1 MFNRYRNKHRHS
13 SPDTGSGEGCGNVDC
28 EYRDCCDR
36 TGENC
41 LRRGRGHEEGQPFDD
56 PGPRFREGADG
67 GHPCRICEYFYEC
80 DHSGKDCRR
89 GPDGE
94 GRGSGRR
101 GHGKGHGSE
110 GRGPHGHGDER
121 GFEGRGP
128 HGHGDEHGFEG
139 CGPHG
144 HGDEH
149 GFEDRGPH
157 GHGDERGFEG
167 RGPHGHGERPGFED
181 DSLRSLLIRAA
192 QSMHHPRAGASQE
205 LVLRIL
211 DKEGEMD
218 QQILRREL
226 RVQPGSLSE
235 LLGKL
240 EQKGLI
246 ERERS
251 GADRRRVIVRLTES
265 GRQALTPGGTAA
277 DDPFAVL
284 TGEEQTALRALLVK
298 VLGLSGSEESEET
311 E

>member
-1 MFNRYRNKHRHS
+1 MFSRYRNRHHHS
-13 SPDTGSGEGCGNVDC
+13 SPGSGSGEGCGNIDC
-28 EYRDCCDR
+28 EYRDQCDR

-41 LRRGRGHEEGQPFDD
+41 LRRGQGPEEDRAFDD
-56 PGPRFREGADG
+56 PDPRFREEPDG

-80 DHSGKDCRR
+80 DHSGKSCRR
-89 GPDGE
+89 GPAE
-94 GRGSGRR
+94 ERRGPGRR
-101 GHGKGHGSE
+101 GHGKGRGSEGRGSHGHGDECGFE

-128 HGHGDEHGFEG
+128 RDHA
-139 CGPHG
+139 
-144 HGDEH
+144 
-149 GFEDRGPH
+149 
-157 GHGDERGFEG
+157 
-167 RGPHGHGERPGFED
+167 ERPGFED

-192 QSMHHPRAGASQE
+192 QSMHHPRAGARPE

-211 DKEGEMD
+211 DREGAPD
-218 QQILRREL
+218 QQSLLREL
-226 RVQPGSLSE
+226 RVRPGSLSE

-251 GADRRRVIVRLTES
+251 ESDRRRVIVRLTEA
-265 GRQALTPGGTAA
+265 GRQALTPGETAA

-284 TGEEQTALRALLVK
+284 TGEEQTALRALLEK

>member
-1 MFNRYRNKHRHS
+1 MNKRYHS
-13 SPDTGSGEGCGNVDC
+13 SPDNGSGEGCGNVDC
-28 EYRDCCDR
+28 EYRDRCDR

-41 LRRGRGHEEGQPFDD
+41 LRHSRGHEEGQPFDA

-89 GPDGE
+89 GPENE
-94 GRGSGRR
+94 GQGSGRR
-101 GHGKGHGSE
+101 GHGK
-110 GRGPHGHGDER
+110 ER

-128 HGHGDEHGFEG
+128 HGHGDGRGFEDH
-139 CGPHG
+139 GPHG
-144 HGDEH
+144 HGDGR

-157 GHGDERGFEG
+157 GHGEK
-167 RGPHGHGERPGFED
+167 PALED

-211 DKEGEMD
+211 DREGSPD
-218 QQILRREL
+218 QQSLLREL
-226 RVQPGSLSE
+226 RVRPGSLSE

-251 GADRRRVIVRLTES
+251 ESDRRRVIVRLTES
-265 GRQALTPGGTAA
+265 GRQALTPGEAAA

-284 TGEEQTALRALLVK
+284 TGEEQTALRALLEK
-298 VLGLSGSEESEET
+298 VLGHSDSEEAE
-311 E
+311 

>member
-1 MFNRYRNKHRHS
+1 MNKRYHS
-13 SPDTGSGEGCGNVDC
+13 SPDNGSGEGCGNVDC
-28 EYRDCCDR
+28 EYRDRCDR

-41 LRRGRGHEEGQPFDD
+41 LRHSRGHEEGQPFDA

-89 GPDGE
+89 GPEDE
-94 GRGSGRR
+94 RRGSGRR
-101 GHGKGHGSE
+101 GHGK
-110 GRGPHGHGDER
+110 ER

-128 HGHGDEHGFEG
+128 HGHGNGHGFDG
-139 CGPHG
+139 RGPQG
-144 HGDEH
+144 HGDDR

-157 GHGDERGFEG
+157 GHG
-167 RGPHGHGERPGFED
+167 ERPALED

-211 DKEGEMD
+211 DREGSPD
-218 QQILRREL
+218 QQSLLREL
-226 RVQPGSLSE
+226 RVRPGSLSE

-251 GADRRRVIVRLTES
+251 ESDRRRVIVRLTES
-265 GRQALTPGGTAA
+265 GRQALTPGEAAA

-284 TGEEQTALRALLVK
+284 TGEEQTALRALLEK
-298 VLGLSGSEESEET
+298 VLGHSDSEEAE
-311 E
+311 

>member
-1 MFNRYRNKHRHS
+1 MFSRYMNKRYHS
-13 SPDTGSGEGCGNVDC
+13 SPDKGSGEGCGNVDC
-28 EYRDCCDR
+28 EYRDRCDR

-41 LRRGRGHEEGQPFDD
+41 LRHSRGHEEGPPFDA

-89 GPDGE
+89 GPENE
-94 GRGSGRR
+94 GQGSGRR
-101 GHGKGHGSE
+101 GRGK
-110 GRGPHGHGDER
+110 ER

-128 HGHGDEHGFEG
+128 HGHGDGRGFEDR
-139 CGPHG
+139 GPHD
-144 HGDEH
+144 HGDGR

-157 GHGDERGFEG
+157 GHGGERGFEDHG
-167 RGPHGHGERPGFED
+167 PHGHGDGRGFEDRGPHGHGERPALED

-211 DKEGEMD
+211 DREGSPD
-218 QQILRREL
+218 QQSLLREL
-226 RVQPGSLSE
+226 RVRPGSLSE

-251 GADRRRVIVRLTES
+251 ESDRRRVIVRLTES
-265 GRQALTPGGTAA
+265 GRQALTPGEAAA

-284 TGEEQTALRALLVK
+284 TGEEQTALRALLEK
-298 VLGLSGSEESEET
+298 VLGHSDSEEAE
-311 E
+311 

>member
-1 MFNRYRNKHRHS
+1 MFNRYRNKHHHS
-13 SPDTGSGEGCGNVDC
+13 SPESGPGEGCGNIDC
-28 EYRDCCDR
+28 EYRDRCDR
-36 TGENC
+36 TGEDC
-41 LRRGRGHEEGQPFDD
+41 LRRGRGPEEGRAFEG
-56 PGPRFREGADG
+56 PGPRFREEPDG

-80 DHSGKDCRR
+80 DHSGKSCRR
-89 GPDGE
+89 GPAE
-94 GRGSGRR
+94 ERRGPGRR
-101 GHGKGHGSE
+101 GHGEGHGFE
-110 GRGPHGHGDER
+110 GRDPHGHGEGH

-128 HGHGDEHGFEG
+128 
-139 CGPHG
+139 
-144 HGDEH
+144 
-149 GFEDRGPH
+149 R
-157 GHGDERGFEG
+157 
-167 RGPHGHGERPGFED
+167 GHGEGHGFED

-211 DKEGEMD
+211 DREGSPD
-218 QQILRREL
+218 QQFLLREL
-226 RVQPGSLSE
+226 RVRPGSLSE

-251 GADRRRVIVRLTES
+251 ISDRRRVIVRLTES
-265 GRQALTPGGTAA
+265 GRQALTPGETAA

-284 TGEEQTALRALLVK
+284 TDEEQTVLRGLLEK

>member
-1 MFNRYRNKHRHS
+1 MFSRYMNKRYHS
-13 SPDTGSGEGCGNVDC
+13 SPDNGSGEGCGNVDC
-28 EYRDCCDR
+28 EYRDRCDR

-41 LRRGRGHEEGQPFDD
+41 LRHSRGHEEGQPFDA

-89 GPDGE
+89 GPENE
-94 GRGSGRR
+94 GQGSGRR
-101 GHGKGHGSE
+101 GHGK
-110 GRGPHGHGDER
+110 ER

-128 HGHGDEHGFEG
+128 HGHGDGRG
-139 CGPHG
+139 L
-144 HGDEH
+144 
-149 GFEDRGPH
+149 ED
-157 GHGDERGFEG
+157 
-167 RGPHGHGERPGFED
+167 RGPHGHGERPALED

-211 DKEGEMD
+211 DREGSPD
-218 QQILRREL
+218 QQSLLREL
-226 RVQPGSLSE
+226 RVRPGSLSE

-251 GADRRRVIVRLTES
+251 ESDRRRVIVRLTES
-265 GRQALTPGGTAA
+265 GRQALTPGEAAA

-284 TGEEQTALRALLVK
+284 TGEEQTALRALLEK
-298 VLGLSGSEESEET
+298 VLGHSDYEEAE
-311 E
+311 

>member
-1 MFNRYRNKHRHS
+1 MFSRYRNRHHHS
-13 SPDTGSGEGCGNVDC
+13 SPGSGSGEGCGNVDC
-28 EYRDCCDR
+28 EYRDRCDR

-41 LRRGRGHEEGQPFDD
+41 LRHSRGHEEGQPFDA

-89 GPDGE
+89 GPENE
-94 GRGSGRR
+94 GQGSGRR
-101 GHGKGHGSE
+101 GHGK
-110 GRGPHGHGDER
+110 ER

-128 HGHGDEHGFEG
+128 HGHGDGR
-139 CGPHG
+139 
-144 HGDEH
+144 

-157 GHGDERGFEG
+157 GHGGERGFEDRG
-167 RGPHGHGERPGFED
+167 PHGHGGERGFEDHGPHGHGERPALED

-211 DKEGEMD
+211 DREGSPD
-218 QQILRREL
+218 QQSLLREL
-226 RVQPGSLSE
+226 RVRPGSLSE

-251 GADRRRVIVRLTES
+251 ESDRRRVIVRLTES
-265 GRQALTPGGTAA
+265 GRQALTPGEAAA

-284 TGEEQTALRALLVK
+284 TGEEQTALRALLEK
-298 VLGLSGSEESEET
+298 VLGHSDYEEAE
-311 E
+311 

>member
-1 MFNRYRNKHRHS
+1 MFSRYMNKRYHS
-13 SPDTGSGEGCGNVDC
+13 SPDNGSGEGCGNVDC
-28 EYRDCCDR
+28 EYRDRCDR

-41 LRRGRGHEEGQPFDD
+41 LRHSRGHEEGQPFDA

-101 GHGKGHGSE
+101 GHGKGRGSE
-110 GRGPHGHGDER
+110 GHGPHGHGDER

-128 HGHGDEHGFEG
+128 HGHGGERGFES
-139 CGPHG
+139 
-144 HGDEH
+144 
-149 GFEDRGPH
+149 RGPH
-157 GHGDERGFEG
+157 GHGDERGFEDH
-167 RGPHGHGERPGFED
+167 GPLGHGERPALED

-211 DKEGEMD
+211 DREGSPD
-218 QQILRREL
+218 QQFLLREL
-226 RVQPGSLSE
+226 RVRPGSLSE

-251 GADRRRVIVRLTES
+251 ESDRRRVIVRLTEA
-265 GRQALTPGGTAA
+265 GRQALTPGEISA

-284 TGEEQTALRALLVK
+284 TDEEQTALRALLGK
-298 VLGLSGSEESEET
+298 VLGLSDSEEKAPGLSDSEET

>member
-1 MFNRYRNKHRHS
+1 MFSRYRNRHHHS
-13 SPDTGSGEGCGNVDC
+13 SPGSGSGEGCGNVDC
-28 EYRDCCDR
+28 EYRDRCDR

-41 LRRGRGHEEGQPFDD
+41 LRHSRGHEEGQPFDA

-89 GPDGE
+89 GPENE
-94 GRGSGRR
+94 GQGSGRR
-101 GHGKGHGSE
+101 GHGK
-110 GRGPHGHGDER
+110 ER

-128 HGHGDEHGFEG
+128 HGHGDGR
-139 CGPHG
+139 
-144 HGDEH
+144 

-157 GHGDERGFEG
+157 GHGGERGFEDH
-167 RGPHGHGERPGFED
+167 GPHGHGERPALED

-211 DKEGEMD
+211 DREGSPD
-218 QQILRREL
+218 QQSLLREL
-226 RVQPGSLSE
+226 RVRPGSLSE

-251 GADRRRVIVRLTES
+251 ESDRRRVIVRLTES
-265 GRQALTPGGTAA
+265 GRQALTPGEAAA

-284 TGEEQTALRALLVK
+284 TGEEQTALRALLEK
-298 VLGLSGSEESEET
+298 VLGHSDYEEAE
-311 E
+311 

>member
-1 MFNRYRNKHRHS
+1 MNKRYHS
-13 SPDTGSGEGCGNVDC
+13 SPGNGSGEGCGNVDC
-28 EYRDCCDR
+28 EYRDRCDR

-41 LRRGRGHEEGQPFDD
+41 LRHGRGHEEGQPFDA

-101 GHGKGHGSE
+101 GHGKGRGSE
-110 GRGPHGHGDER
+110 GHGPHGHGDER
-121 GFEGRGP
+121 GFEDHGP
-128 HGHGDEHGFEG
+128 L
-139 CGPHG
+139 
-144 HGDEH
+144 
-149 GFEDRGPH
+149 
-157 GHGDERGFEG
+157 
-167 RGPHGHGERPGFED
+167 GHGERPGFED

-211 DKEGEMD
+211 DREGSPD
-218 QQILRREL
+218 QQFLLREL
-226 RVQPGSLSE
+226 RVRPGSLSE

-251 GADRRRVIVRLTES
+251 ESDRRRVIVRLTEA
-265 GRQALTPGGTAA
+265 GRQALTPGEISA

-284 TGEEQTALRALLVK
+284 TDEEQTALRALLGK
-298 VLGLSGSEESEET
+298 VLGLSDSEEKAPGLSDSEET

>member
-1 MFNRYRNKHRHS
+1 MFSRYRNRHHHS
-13 SPDTGSGEGCGNVDC
+13 SPGSGSGEGCGNVDC
-28 EYRDCCDR
+28 EYRDRCDR

-41 LRRGRGHEEGQPFDD
+41 LRHSRGHEEGQPFDA

-89 GPDGE
+89 GPENE
-94 GRGSGRR
+94 GQGAGRR
-101 GHGKGHGSE
+101 GHGRERGFEGRGPHDHGDERGFE

-128 HGHGDEHGFEG
+128 RDHA
-139 CGPHG
+139 
-144 HGDEH
+144 
-149 GFEDRGPH
+149 
-157 GHGDERGFEG
+157 
-167 RGPHGHGERPGFED
+167 ERPGFED

-211 DKEGEMD
+211 DREGSPD
-218 QQILRREL
+218 QQFLLREL
-226 RVQPGSLSE
+226 RVRPGSLSE

-251 GADRRRVIVRLTES
+251 ESDRRRVIVRLTEA
-265 GRQALTPGGTAA
+265 GRQALTPGEISA

-284 TGEEQTALRALLVK
+284 TDEEQTALRALLGK
-298 VLGLSGSEESEET
+298 VLGLSDSEEKAPGISDSEET